1 MTRIHNDSTTTF
13 SAASSSFPSKAVTV
27 LPQPQAYSH
36 SKPRS
41 GGDEAPS
48 SSYSYVL
55 RIVLLPRSKN
65 VLISRR
71 VAAASGRFS
80 RFKSFF
86 ANLFS
91 ALKAVKRVTSTA
103 LTVETEGRAEGRA
116 VSDSRDLGFS
126 RGGDGDGDSDVGD
139 DGGSFTFEEEKLMK
153 QSKVSLSLDEALI
166 SGNDS
171 HDFLY
176 LFSHHDNHALFYF
189 WTSCLDHLAIPER
202 RLRGKVDKEVSELWR
217 ASPFGITPVARV
229 GAFQDSS

>member
-126 RGGDGDGDSDVGD
+126 RGGDGDSDVGD
-139 DGGSFTFEEEKLMK
+139 DGGSFTFEEEKLLK

-166 SGNDS
+166 SGNDP
-171 HDFLY
+171 HDISSRITITMLY
-176 LFSHHDNHALFYF
+176 FIFG
-189 WTSCLDHLAIPER
+189 CL
-202 RLRGKVDKEVSELWR
+202 V
-217 ASPFGITPVARV
+217 
-229 GAFQDSS
+229 